1 MALQGDYI
9 IIKMI
14 FDFRNNKFHFF
25 VRYLVALGFRT
36 ENKSFSKNEMLGESK
51 VPRFL
56 WNVVNLFLSNV
67 SVSSDTAKNSFG
79 IYFNC
84 FRLEKLSQGLN
95 KYFVRQQKQLSLSSK
110 CHIQSACFS
119 YS

>member
-14 FDFRNNKFHFF
+14 FDFKNNKFHFF
-25 VRYLVALGFRT
+25 CQIFSSFRIRT

-110 CHIQSACFS
+110 CQIQSACFS

>member
-1 MALQGDYI
+1 VLPYQQYDYTG
-9 IIKMI
+9 
-14 FDFRNNKFHFF
+14 FSS
-25 VRYLVALGFRT
+25 VRIRT

-84 FRLEKLSQGLN
+84 FRLEKLRQGLN